1 MIGGKAIV
9 NTTSSTP
16 LAEKIKTLI
25 RANGPISVTDYF
37 ALCLADPEYGYYRT
51 REPFGQHG
59 DFITAPEISQ
69 LFGEMIGVFMV
80 HAWQR
85 QGTPDAVRLV
95 EIGPGRG
102 TMMADMLRV
111 IKRIAPQLFEHMNV
125 HLVETS
131 ERLRGVQRI
140 TLESYSTK
148 ISWHDSFEDVP
159 EGFTL
164 IAANELFDAIPIRQF
179 VRTGTGFRE
188 RLVGLDANDDL
199 AFAAG
204 VATLDPSLLPSPI
217 TSIPEGTI
225 FEVAP
230 ARQAVMQTLCE
241 RLRTF
246 GGTALIIDYGH
257 MVTGFGD
264 TLQAI
269 RNHDFDPPL
278 ASPGEADLTSHVD
291 FEDLAKVAVSVG
303 VHLNGGLRQGDFL
316 YGLGLAERA
325 KALARDKDHAEQ
337 RLIAAAVDR
346 LAGEGAGKMGELFKV
361 IAVSSPALNLM
372 PFRAVD

>member
-1 MIGGKAIV
+1 M
-9 NTTSSTP
+9 TTSSNAPSSTTP
-16 LAEKIKTLI
+16 LAEKIKAII
-25 RANGPISVTDYF
+25 RASGPISVTDYF
-37 ALCLADPEYGYYRT
+37 ALCLADPEYGYYKT
-51 REPFGQHG
+51 REPFGRHG

-85 QGTPDAVRLV
+85 HRMPEGVRLV

-111 IKRIAPQLFEHMNV
+111 MKRIAPQLFDSMNV

-131 ERLRGVQRI
+131 ERLRGVQRV
-140 TLESYSTK
+140 TLEAYSTK
-148 ISWHDSFEDVP
+148 ISWHDSFDEVP
-159 EGFTL
+159 DGFVL

-179 VRTGTGFRE
+179 IKTPTGFRE
-188 RLVGLDANDDL
+188 RLIGLDAEDQL

-204 VATLDPSLLPSPI
+204 VATLDPELLPSPQA
-217 TSIPEGTI
+217 SIPQGTI
-225 FEVAP
+225 FELAP

-241 RLRTF
+241 RLKRSN
-246 GGTALIIDYGH
+246 GTALIIDYGSL
-257 MVTGFGD
+257 VTGFGD
-264 TLQAI
+264 TLQAV

-278 ASPGEADLTSHVD
+278 ANPGEADLTSHVD
-291 FEDLAKVAVSVG
+291 FEDLAKVAVATG
-303 VHLNGGLRQGDFL
+303 VHLNGGKHQGDFL

-325 KALARDKDHAEQ
+325 KALAKDKDPAEQ

-346 LAGEGAGKMGELFKV
+346 LAGAGAGKMGELFKV

>member
-1 MIGGKAIV
+1 METPMGPPPA
-9 NTTSSTP
+9 TP
-16 LAEKIKTLI
+16 LAEKMKAII

-37 ALCLADPEYGYYRT
+37 ALCLADPEFGYYKT
-51 REPFGQHG
+51 REPFGRHG
-59 DFITAPEISQ
+59 DFVTAPEISQ
-69 LFGEMIGVFMV
+69 LFGEMVAVFMI
-80 HAWQR
+80 HAWQ
-85 QGTPDAVRLV
+85 QHGQPGTVNLV

-111 IKRIAPQLFEHMNV
+111 IRRVAPAFFDGLSV

-140 TLESYSTK
+140 TLEAFSTK
-148 ISWHDSFEDVP
+148 VSWHDDFEAVP

-164 IAANELFDAIPIRQF
+164 ITANELFDAVPIRQF
-179 VRTGTGFRE
+179 VKTQTGFRE
-188 RLVGLDANDDL
+188 RMIGIDADDAL
-199 AFAAG
+199 AFMAG
-204 VATLDPSLLPSPI
+204 VATLDPSLLPAPAAG
-217 TSIPEGTI
+217 IPEGTI
-225 FEVAP
+225 FELAP
-230 ARQAVMQTLCE
+230 AREAVMQTLCQ
-241 RLRTF
+241 RLKDF

-264 TLQAI
+264 TLQAV
-269 RNHDFDPPL
+269 RNHEYDPPL
-278 ASPGEADLTSHVD
+278 ANPGEADLTSHVD
-291 FEDLAKVAVSVG
+291 FEDLAKVALATG
-303 VHLNGGLRQGDFL
+303 IHLNGGLRQGEFL

-325 KALARDKDHAEQ
+325 TALARDKEPSEQ

-372 PFRAVD
+372 PFRAVP

>member
-1 MIGGKAIV
+1 M
-9 NTTSSTP
+9 STP
-16 LAEKIKTLI
+16 LTEKIKTLI
-25 RANGPISVTDYF
+25 RTNGPISVTDYF

-51 REPFGQHG
+51 REPFGRHG

-80 HAWQR
+80 HAWQ
-85 QGTPDAVRLV
+85 QHGTPTGVRLV

-111 IKRIAPQLFEHMNV
+111 IKRIAPRFFEDLHV

-140 TLESYSTK
+140 TLEAFSTK
-148 ISWHDSFEDVP
+148 ISWHDSFEDIP

-179 VRTGTGFRE
+179 IKTPTGFRE
-188 RLVGLDANDDL
+188 RLVGLNADDEL
-199 AFAAG
+199 GFAVG
-204 VATLDPSLLPSPI
+204 IATLDPQLLPSPVAG
-217 TSIPEGTI
+217 IPDGTI
-225 FEVAP
+225 FELSP
-230 ARQAVMQTLCE
+230 ARQAVMLTLCE

-257 MVTGFGD
+257 LVTGFGD

-269 RNHDFDPPL
+269 RHHDYDPPL
-278 ASPGEADLTSHVD
+278 ENPGEADLTSHVD
-291 FEDLAKVAVSVG
+291 FEDLARIAVSTG
-303 VHLNGGLRQGDFL
+303 VHLNGGLHQGDFL
-316 YGLGLAERA
+316 FGLGLAERA
-325 KALARDKDHAEQ
+325 NALARDKEPTEQ

-361 IAVSSPALNLM
+361 VAVSSPALKLM